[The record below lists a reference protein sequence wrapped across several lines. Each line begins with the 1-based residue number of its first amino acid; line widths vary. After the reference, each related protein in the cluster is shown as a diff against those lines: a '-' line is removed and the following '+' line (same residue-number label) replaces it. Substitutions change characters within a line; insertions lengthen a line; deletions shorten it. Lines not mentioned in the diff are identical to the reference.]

1 MNLKRLQA
9 TPPWDWPEDAGKIF
23 EKTLLDPGAK
33 ESDRLAAAELAGEIV
48 AINDELAAALL
59 KTVANSSDPVALRAQ
74 AAISLGPVLE
84 QGSMDEFDDPDEVP
98 ISEEMFHKI
107 QATLE
112 RLYPDIGIPK
122 DVRRR
127 ILEGS
132 VRDPQDWHRD
142 AILTAYGS
150 GDRDWMLTAVFGMG
164 YVNGFGPQILEA
176 LKNTDPEIHF
186 EAVNAAGNWE
196 LDEAYP
202 HVLALVKDP
211 RTPKP
216 LILAAIEAAAS
227 IRPADAGQAL
237 LERLESDDEEIRDA
251 AEEAVMMAEGHEDL
265 LFGDDEDDEDDEE
278 ESGEHWRN

>member
-9 TPPWDWPEDAGKIF
+9 TPPWDWPEDAGEIF
-23 EKTLLDPGAK
+23 EKTLLDPRAK

-48 AINDELAAALL
+48 AINDKLAAALL
-59 KTVANSSDPVALRAQ
+59 KTIANSSDTAVLRAK

-84 QGSMDEFDDPDEVP
+84 LASTTEFDDPDEVP
-98 ISEEMFHKI
+98 ISEEMFHEI

-112 RLYPDIGIPK
+112 RLYPDTGLPK

-142 AILTAYGS
+142 AILAAYGG

-164 YVNGFGPQILEA
+164 YVNGFGTQILEA
-176 LKNTDPEIHF
+176 LKSTDPEIHF

-196 LDEAYP
+196 LDKAYP

-216 LILAAIEAAAS
+216 LILAAIEAVAS
-227 IRPADAGQAL
+227 IRPKDAGQAL
-237 LERLESDDEEIRDA
+237 LERLESDDEEIREV
-251 AEEAVMMAEGHEDL
+251 AEEAVMMAEGH
-265 LFGDDEDDEDDEE
+265 DDFDFDDEDDEE
-278 ESGEHWRN
+278 ESGEHWMN